1 MLRERDGASG
11 ESGYVMMSEVVK
23 VANRERE
30 RGIQNKRFVSTLERE
45 SVCQKA
51 RERERELFVRSCTNF
66 DEGG

>member
-1 MLRERDGASG
+1 
-11 ESGYVMMSEVVK
+11 MMSEVVK
-23 VANRERE
+23 VANRESERE

-45 SVCQKA
+45 SVCKKA